1 MFTFTEF
8 VYIFCLVL
16 LSLFTFSADDEEA
29 DVPTDEMEKLTSS
42 TTTEGE
48 DESFLG
54 FAVFPSKTKV
64 STELARRMLQKNL
77 ERLLLN
83 HTETCRDVISQ
94 LVSLKQPNFFYIG
107 NTLNFI
113 VCCVNYFGC
122 CVNCFGRFY

>member
-1 MFTFTEF
+1 MFTFIEF
-8 VYIFCLVL
+8 VYI
-16 LSLFTFSADDEEA
+16 FSADDEEA

-94 LVSLKQPNFFYIG
+94 LVSFANILIYLFIHDDEKKITFSFPNFR
-107 NTLNFI
+107 LAQ
-113 VCCVNYFGC
+113 
-122 CVNCFGRFY
+122 

>member
-1 MFTFTEF
+1 MFTFIEF
-8 VYIFCLVL
+8 VYI
-16 LSLFTFSADDEEA
+16 FSADDEEA

-94 LVSLKQPNFFYIG
+94 LVSFANILIY
-107 NTLNFI
+107 LFI
-113 VCCVNYFGC
+113 HDDEKKLLFLPK
-122 CVNCFGRFY
+122 F